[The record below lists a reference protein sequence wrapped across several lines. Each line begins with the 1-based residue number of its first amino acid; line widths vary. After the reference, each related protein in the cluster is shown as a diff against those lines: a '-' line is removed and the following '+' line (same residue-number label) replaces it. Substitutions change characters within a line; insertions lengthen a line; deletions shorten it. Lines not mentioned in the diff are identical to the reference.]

1 MLGNNLNSWTERLI
15 GAGLEVHSIIG
26 PGYIESVYEEAL
38 ARELEIRKI
47 PFERQ
52 KIIYLHYKG
61 IKVGEGRLDFLI
73 NKQIVLELKA
83 VEFFT
88 EVHRAQ
94 VISYLKAANLR
105 LGLLMNFN
113 VPSLNMGL
121 KRVIL
126 SQRK

>member
-1 MLGNNLNSWTERLI
+1 MLVSHLNIWTERVI

-26 PGYIESVYEEAL
+26 PGYVESVYEEAL

-52 KIIYLHYKG
+52 KIISLHYKG
-61 IKVGEGRLDFLI
+61 VKVGEGRLDFLI
-73 NKQIVLELKA
+73 NKQLVVELKA
-83 VEFFT
+83 VDCFT

-113 VPSLNMGL
+113 VPSLNLGL

-126 SQRK
+126 TRRR